1 MLVISLLL
9 KPLLHF
15 VVFLLGLRFFF
26 AGGWKR
32 AITGTSVAGKGA
44 SVFFSGGEM
53 WGYVQ
58 WRVLP
63 CNIQFFWLVIS
74 GIVVYNYLR
83 MFLQMNCKL
92 ISIT

>member
-15 VVFLLGLRFFF
+15 VVFLLGLRFFSQ
-26 AGGWKR
+26 A
-32 AITGTSVAGKGA
+32 AGKGP
-44 SVFFSGGEM
+44 SPGLQSQVKVLPFFFSGGEM

-92 ISIT
+92 ISII